1 MINLV
6 TLSRERGS
14 GGRPIAQQLAA
25 ELGMQCYGKEI
36 IFEIAR
42 NAGVSR
48 ESVEKFDQEH
58 YNKWH
63 LMVDSLR
70 MSSHLSPDYGLSFN
84 RSAIE
89 PEIFFTQDKY
99 LKGTQD
105 ILKKLAARPGVILL
119 GRGTQVIFK
128 ERADALHL
136 RLVAP
141 LEIRIQ
147 RIQELLKVNAKEAAK
162 HVLDV
167 DKSRA
172 AYLRDFYGVDVN
184 DGRYYHLTINTGLF
198 SYEQTIEIIKKA
210 MNLL

>member
-6 TLSRERGS
+6 TISRERGS
-14 GGRPIAQQLAA
+14 GGRPIALQLAT
-25 ELGMQCYGKEI
+25 ELGMQCFGKEI
-36 IFEIAR
+36 IYEIAR
-42 NAGVSR
+42 NAGVSK

-70 MSSHLSPDYGLSFN
+70 MSTHLSPDYGISFN
-84 RSAIE
+84 LSVIE

-99 LKGTQD
+99 LKATQD
-105 ILKKLAARPGVILL
+105 ILKKLATRPGVILL

-128 ERADALHL
+128 DRVDALHL

-141 LEIRIQ
+141 LEVRIKRIQ
-147 RIQELLKVNAKEAAK
+147 DLLKINVKEAAK
-162 HVLDV
+162 HVMEL

-172 AYLRDFYGVDVN
+172 AYLKDFYSVDVN

-198 SYEQTIEIIKKA
+198 NYEQTLEIIKNA
-210 MNLL
+210 MSLL